1 MKLVTLPHATNSGEQ
16 TYRIVFLLNDR
27 LINKSE
33 GHLAGTLV
41 KRLGKAASMAD
52 PTMKANIDA
61 AIQNI
66 ETRIS
71 SLGKAVDLSGSDF
84 TGEQLQLPN
93 DKPTLLFW
101 RKDVQKSIQHIKTIA
116 SSERFNPWGTNV
128 LVVCISP
135 QPAEVLAAVAE
146 GIGKFTVLDN
156 ATSSRLVST
165 FAIDLVPYQV
175 LLDKDGQVIRL
186 GSPTD

>member
-1 MKLVTLPHATNSGEQ
+1 
-16 TYRIVFLLNDR
+16 
-27 LINKSE
+27 
-33 GHLAGTLV
+33 
-41 KRLGKAASMAD
+41 MAD

-84 TGEQLQLPN
+84 TGEELQLPN
-93 DKPTLLFW
+93 DKPTLLLFW

-175 LLDKDGQVIRL
+175 SLDKDGQVSGLAHQRTEQPRGLLRHLNQLRHFLHLVRHFFQKLGRSRL
-186 GSPTD
+186 ESKQ